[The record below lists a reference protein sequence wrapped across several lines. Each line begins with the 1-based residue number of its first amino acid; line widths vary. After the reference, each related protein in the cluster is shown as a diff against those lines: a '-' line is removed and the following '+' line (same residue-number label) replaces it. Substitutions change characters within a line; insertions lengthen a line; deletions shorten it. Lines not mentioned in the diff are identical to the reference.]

1 MTRTSVYNKVIEKIE
16 DADLTISDIKQVY
29 IKALR
34 GNLSVGMIGIQAG
47 ADLYDSLTTLP
58 YIEETTYKG
67 FISRYI
73 TAVIHQSLT
82 RAGYK
87 DSDSIINR
95 DEFKQELHEVLLA
108 ADFDC
113 GYNFNSSIYF
123 HILPVELRHESP
135 VSLFYRR
142 DGDEDE
148 LDFKVDGVR
157 YFVPSDE
164 RYYITPEMIGELQA
178 VITVYSALNDLSSA
192 VQPSSI
198 TVVLN
203 HWSGIHFLDEVLW
216 DGLFSYN
223 TEAIYHWMLTIP
235 DFIY

>member
-1 MTRTSVYNKVIEKIE
+1 MTRTTIYNEVVSKVEE
-16 DADLTISDIKQVY
+16 TDLSISETRQLY
-29 IKALR
+29 IRALR
-34 GNLSVGMIGIQAG
+34 GNLEVGMIGIQAG
-47 ADLYDSLTTLP
+47 ADLYDPLTTLP

-67 FISRYI
+67 FITRYI
-73 TAVIHQSLT
+73 TAIIHQSLLK
-82 RAGYK
+82 AGYK
-87 DSDSIINR
+87 DSSSITNTEDFR
-95 DEFKQELHEVLLA
+95 RELHEVLLA

-113 GYNFNSSIYF
+113 GYNFNSSIFY
-123 HILPVELRHESP
+123 HILPVELNHRSP

-142 DGDEDE
+142 DEDRD
-148 LDFKVDGVR
+148 DFQVDGTSYSVR
-157 YFVPSDE
+157 SDE
-164 RYYITPEMIGELQA
+164 RYYITPGMIGELQA

-203 HWSGIHFLDEVLW
+203 HWDGVHFLDEVLW

-223 TEAIYHWMLTIP
+223 TDMIYRWMLTIP

>member
-1 MTRTSVYNKVIEKIE
+1 MSKTSVYSDVVQKIE
-16 DADLTISDIKQVY
+16 ETDLSISATRQLLL
-29 IKALR
+29 KAMR
-34 GNLSVGMIGIQAG
+34 GNLEVGMIGIRAG
-47 ADLYDSLTTLP
+47 ADLYDPLTSLP
-58 YIEETTYKG
+58 YIETTTYKD

-73 TAVIHQSLT
+73 TAIVHQSLT

-87 DSDSIINR
+87 DPESIINR

-108 ADFDC
+108 ADWEC
-113 GYNFNSSIYF
+113 GYEFNSTIYF
-123 HILPVELRHESP
+123 HILPEVLKHGSP

-148 LDFKVDGVR
+148 LDFQVDGSR
-157 YFVPSDE
+157 YFVLPSE
-164 RYYITPEMIGELQA
+164 RYYITSPMIGELQSL
-178 VITVYSALNDLSSA
+178 ITLYSTLSDLTSA

-203 HWSGIHFLDEVLW
+203 HWDGIHFLDEVLW

-223 TEAIYHWMLTIP
+223 TEQIYNWLLTVP
-235 DFIY
+235 EFIY